1 MANQRKRLGQ
11 FYGRKPLSYV
21 ATFDH
26 ISHKMN
32 SQGGQAP
39 VVLIK
44 DIVLVDPFRRFIQPT
59 GFHDFELCK
68 QPYVVADHTWVNFT
82 KQWFTLEQEA
92 LPGDRVY
99 FTAQVERY
107 PINRDDVLKQRDK
120 IWNNAKEAN
129 DQLYQQWRSRSK
141 ANPGINFSVSYKDM
155 KAEQQENLDNA
166 REEQRNISL
175 VDFSFSRMRDLR
187 LTKLNPATKNIKRIK
202 YDYDEYE
209 RLGYKYTFW
218 LATRSMKVAKWL
230 KAKESR

>member
-1 MANQRKRLGQ
+1 
-11 FYGRKPLSYV
+11 
-21 ATFDH
+21 
-26 ISHKMN
+26 
-32 SQGGQAP
+32 
-39 VVLIK
+39 
-44 DIVLVDPFRRFIQPT
+44 
-59 GFHDFELCK
+59 
-68 QPYVVADHTWVNFT
+68 
-82 KQWFTLEQEA
+82 
-92 LPGDRVY
+92 
-99 FTAQVERY
+99 
-107 PINRDDVLKQRDK
+107 
-120 IWNNAKEAN
+120 
-129 DQLYQQWRSRSK
+129 
-141 ANPGINFSVSYKDM
+141 M